1 MICARTDCEVEFDP
15 GNRGKKYHSPTCRNI
30 QNQRDYAATHSLKK
44 REGTEPPTSKYRGKL
59 YDLLISSG
67 IGRQAFE
74 DKKTNRWVA
83 DQVEI
88 LTGSRPVNVT
98 VGSSMRA
105 VTSWYQDEDR
115 RADWTME
122 WEVKIGLMLHRQAP
136 PTEGPELE
144 AWLDE
149 AVDRFLD
156 FEARFWKLGTE
167 PPLPFIRKPFHRRWV
182 RAILKAIVTGGQLLI
197 LSPPR
202 HGKTEL
208 LQHLCVWL
216 ICRQPNIRIIWVGPN
231 GDIAEETVGA
241 IREQLEINHELVAA
255 VAGPGRQFAPLT
267 RQGSKWSD
275 KRFTV
280 ATRTVVGQ
288 KAPTMTA
295 QGKGAKILSKDA
307 DLIVGDDIED
317 FDSTETAGQRESGR
331 TWFMTQL
338 ESRKQVHTAWFCIGS
353 RQHPDDLWGYLVDD
367 PTWETIVE
375 SAHDQDCPLPRDE
388 IEVHVD
394 CMLFPE
400 INPYVWLYA
409 KYIGSRSRGQEHLYE
424 MVYLNNPR
432 PDGTIHWTREL
443 ALKAANPNR
452 GLGVADLWPKEG
464 ESKFLHQGSEFHLI
478 GGLDPSAVMYQAA
491 FCWGIELIYPDRITK
506 REAGMKEWMID
517 LDNRL
522 GGGVDAFIDGPGD
535 RWLKEYDLRHWVIED
550 NLYRQAFS
558 KHERLM
564 RWAGAHSIT
573 IEPIQTGGQNKW
585 DKSYGV
591 GAMRQL
597 WALDPIRVDLP
608 YGDVESR
615 LKVETYISQL
625 LRFTDDPSKLK
636 RRTTDILMAS
646 WFPQRTALRYFN
658 EMLARITDQGFYQEF
673 SYTDYD
679 QSEYDTAP
687 W

>member
-1 MICARTDCEVEFDP
+1 VICARTDCDVEFDP
-15 GNRGKKYHSPTCRNI
+15 GNRANQKFHSPACRNL
-30 QNQRDYAATHSLKK
+30 QNQRDFYAARRLKK
-44 REGTEPPTSKYRGKL
+44 LDGKAAPTSKYRGKL
-59 YDLLISSG
+59 YDLLVTSG
-67 IGRQAFE
+67 IGRQAVE
-74 DKKTNRWVA
+74 QEKPNRWVA
-83 DQVEI
+83 DQVQI
-88 LTGSRPVNVT
+88 LTQNRPINVT
-98 VGSSMRA
+98 IAASMRA
-105 VTSWYQDEDR
+105 VREWYAAEDR
-115 RADWTME
+115 QADWTME
-122 WEVKIGLMLHRQAP
+122 WEVKIGLMLHREHP
-136 PTEGPELE
+136 PKGGPELE
-144 AWLDE
+144 EWLDE
-149 AVDRFLD
+149 ATGRFLD
-156 FEARFWKLGTE
+156 FEARFWKLGDGTV
-167 PPLPFIRKPFHRRWV
+167 FIRKAFHRRWI
-182 RAILKAIVTGGQLLI
+182 RAILKAIITGGQLLI

-216 ICRQPNIRIIWVGPN
+216 ICRSPNIRIIWVGPN

-241 IREQLEINHELVAA
+241 IREQLEINLELIAA

-307 DLIVGDDIED
+307 DLIIGDDIED

-353 RQHPDDLWGYLVDD
+353 RQHPDDLWGYLIDD

-375 SAHDQDCPLPRDE
+375 SAHDQTCPLERDD
-388 IEVHVD
+388 IEAHVD

-400 INPYVWLYA
+400 INPYVWLYG
-409 KYIGSRSRGQEHLYE
+409 KYLGSRARGQEHLYE

-443 ALKAANPNR
+443 ALKAANHTR
-452 GLGVADLWPKEG
+452 GLGISDLWKPDG
-464 ESKFLHQGSEFHLI
+464 SSPYLQSGSELHLI

-491 FCWGIELIYPDRITK
+491 FCWGIELIYPDKEKK

-522 GGGVDAFIDGPGD
+522 GGGVDAFLDGPGN
-535 RWLKEYDLRHWVIED
+535 RWLKAYDLRHWVIED

-564 RWAGAHSIT
+564 RWAGENNIT
-573 IEPIQTGGQNKW
+573 IEPIQTSGQNKW

-597 WALDPIRVDLP
+597 WEYDPIRVDLP
-608 YGDVESR
+608 YGTSEAR
-615 LKVETYISQL
+615 LKVETYITQL
-625 LRFTDDPSKLK
+625 LRFTDDASKLK
-636 RRTTDILMAS
+636 HRITDLLMAS
-646 WFPQRTALRYFN
+646 WFPQRTALRFLN
-658 EMLARITDQGFYQEF
+658 ELLARITDQGFYDEF
-673 SYTDYD
+673 SYSSYD
-679 QSEYDTAP
+679 QSDYGEAP